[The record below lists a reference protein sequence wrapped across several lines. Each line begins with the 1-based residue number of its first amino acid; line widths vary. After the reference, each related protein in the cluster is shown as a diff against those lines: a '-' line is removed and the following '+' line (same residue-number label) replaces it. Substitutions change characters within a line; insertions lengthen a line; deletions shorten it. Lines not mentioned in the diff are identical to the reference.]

1 MRITDHRSP
10 AVTSWKGA
18 PAGSPSAAAPGH
30 GRPGAVRLLYFAD
43 TPGQTGSALILDNQT
58 AWIVTQITG
67 MEHLVNERNRSK
79 QWTAYRYGVY
89 LAWMTTV
96 SGQLQVRPDF
106 LEYALFLEAKRSR

>member
-1 MRITDHRSP
+1 
-10 AVTSWKGA
+10 
-18 PAGSPSAAAPGH
+18 
-30 GRPGAVRLLYFAD
+30 
-43 TPGQTGSALILDNQT
+43 
-58 AWIVTQITG
+58 